1 MITLRRE
8 IVWIVDCVDNTCD
21 TGTKPQPF
29 KHNLGAT
36 MKAARSGHSV
46 LFCFQLFQTSGHFIA
61 SLKIVFSS
69 FQNEKSLLYGTE
81 PTVNNVNYVQCTL
94 LVTCR
99 DNGPNGSWFEST
111 LVLATFLV
119 K

>member
-1 MITLRRE
+1 MTPGP
-8 IVWIVDCVDNTCD
+8 NH
-21 TGTKPQPF
+21 KPF
-29 KHNLGAT
+29 KHNLGVRV
-36 MKAARSGHSV
+36 KAARSGHRV

-61 SLKIVFSS
+61 SPKIVFSS

-81 PTVNNVNYVQCTL
+81 HTVNNAQCTL

-119 K
+119 KKSI

>member
-1 MITLRRE
+1 
-8 IVWIVDCVDNTCD
+8 
-21 TGTKPQPF
+21 
-29 KHNLGAT
+29 
-36 MKAARSGHSV
+36 MKALLDQEQRRV

-61 SLKIVFSS
+61 SPKIVFSS

-81 PTVNNVNYVQCTL
+81 HTVNNAQCTL

-119 K
+119 KKSI